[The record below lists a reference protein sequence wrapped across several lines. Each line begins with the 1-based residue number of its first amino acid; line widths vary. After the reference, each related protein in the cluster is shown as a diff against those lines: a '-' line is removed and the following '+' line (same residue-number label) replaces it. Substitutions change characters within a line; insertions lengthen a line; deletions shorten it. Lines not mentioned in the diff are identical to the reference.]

1 MTTTYPIS
9 LDARRRPTLPAELIA
24 EAGLGEGED
33 LVAYSEQGR
42 IVISTRARLLAS
54 VQAMFRAARGQDES
68 DQADE
73 LVEQRAR
80 EAAAEA
86 DRLPA

>member
-9 LDARRRPTLPAELIA
+9 LDARRRPTLPVELIA
-24 EAGLGEGED
+24 EAGLGEAED

-42 IVISTRARLLAS
+42 IVISTRARLLSS
-54 VQAMFRAARGQDES
+54 VQEMFRAARGQDES
-68 DQADE
+68 DPAEE
-73 LVEQRAR
+73 LVEERAR

-86 DRLPA
+86 DRFPA